1 VFKIKNIGFL
11 ILAFVSFNLSAQSV
25 IQIEKRAFEA
35 YKLAQYATAK
45 VDFQQLLARD
55 PESDS
60 YNFHY
65 AACLYHTENKSNA
78 RKYFEFVANRSVAFC
93 DAHYYLGKIH
103 HLSYRFNDA
112 IASFKSYLAC
122 NPSDGL
128 NAKKEITYCNNGNV
142 LLEQPK
148 SLTTLVAQLATKET
162 FIQKFD
168 IEEIGGKIYADPSL
182 QTKAD
187 KKKAYI
193 PICYYKRGDTY
204 KFYASYGDDP
214 AQLSLFY
221 IQRISQDVWSKPTQ
235 LALSSPA
242 SDLVYPFFDS
252 QAKRL
257 YFSSNGFNS
266 MGGFDLF
273 SVSFDP
279 ETNTLGTVENLDF
292 PFSSSAD
299 DFFFVP
305 LNPSATT
312 AWFASDRNVATG
324 RIEALKV
331 SYAVNAGN
339 LIALSGQFTDLVNP
353 KNTRIQIK
361 VKDTQDGTEYGP
373 FTSDDNGKYNML
385 LPGAGKYVFSAY
397 IDGTEKIFENEQ
409 TLPDQK
415 DNVLFKQNV
424 KYSMDQGN
432 ELAGF
437 SYDFKGGMTE
447 EMKAFKANSISQ
459 LSLSARP
466 VLNPTQ
472 VSTDAGDQ
480 ENVEEQLTALNL
492 GGNNL
497 TEKSE
502 LLVDKLI
509 EISNTGFDLQD
520 TAEDLARQK
529 NQVEF
534 TLKTFSDQA
543 SRYKELLKGQ
553 DSIANQFYAKE
564 LIQLLDSI
572 QTYELKLLENTLASQ
587 RNSKHI
593 DSWNALNVEPSIN
606 ALSDQIKMAL
616 IQENQDSLVQV
627 LSRNQEVIREFIEY
641 PASIAIQD
649 VQPTSSSDQT
659 IAELKALR
667 KSEVQLKNEIAR
679 INDEKSQAK
688 RKELE
693 QLNADQEAK
702 EKQLSTISS
711 LIAEKEHEQIKAEL
725 ANSFQKEGFTLSDS
739 TLEGLVARVQK
750 KQEAQGQA
758 ARIVNQTQISSV
770 NSTDAKALSNQI
782 SSIKAENEVIK
793 NRFVLANPQEQEALA
808 ARSQQLE
815 ARLDSLQTLK
825 LELENNIAQNPVQP
839 KTTETTPV
847 VTDPTNPDVNP
858 NISAQ
863 NPVQPKTTET
873 TPVVTDPT
881 NPDVNPNISSQN
893 PVQPKTTETTPVVTD
908 PTNPDVNPNISA
920 QNPVQPKTTET
931 TLVVTDPTNPE
942 VNPNISA
949 QNPVQP
955 KTTET
960 TPVVTDPSNPEVNP
974 NISAQNP
981 VQPKTT
987 ETTPVVTD
995 PINPEVNPNNTAQNP
1010 VQPKTTETTPVV
1022 TDPSNPEVNPNNT
1035 AQNPV
1040 QPKTTETTPVVT
1052 DPTNP
1057 EVNPNNTA
1065 QNPVQ
1070 PKTTETTPVV
1080 TDPSNPEVNP
1090 NNTAQNP
1097 VQPKTTETTPVVTD
1111 PTNPEV
1117 NPNISAQNPVQPKTT
1132 ETTPVVTDPSN
1143 PEVNPNISAQN
1154 PVQPKT
1160 TETTPVVTDPTNPE
1174 LNPNISAQNPVQP
1187 KTTETTPV
1195 VTDPTS
1201 QEASDNRSI
1210 RAINELDEQQR
1221 VISTMER
1228 ENGLVEAET
1237 SVLKDQ
1243 LNLANTLLKLKM
1255 EVGDS
1260 VYASVLTNKEIEGL
1274 TQGIAQ
1280 SIAKVN
1286 EKLGNAQRLDI
1297 DLSDLSQGLQ
1307 GIAPNPTAE
1316 SFFTVPKSVALT
1328 DTEISGLS
1336 SEGSY
1341 DAYVTLRKDFASLRA
1356 KKLEVMEQLDE
1367 LKLSLYRST
1376 NSEETTAIISQLVD
1390 LADEIKKLE
1399 RQEAQV
1405 LKTINAMPQKEAYHY
1420 LIEQGVAPKG
1430 GEGQLSFSKDQVV
1443 FSMNAEKKQG
1453 NSYPVLTSMPSGLV
1467 FRVQVGVFRKP
1478 VPDYF
1483 FREFTPVSGERLT
1496 NELTAYLTGFFASST
1511 EAMNAR
1517 GQVRNTGYSDA
1528 FIVAYCDGKRI
1539 PYQVALNYEKQGLC
1553 KVRNKQELESEAW
1566 SLMSAALSASTPVA
1580 EIPREVY
1587 YTVQVAALKNL
1598 DNGKLA
1604 NVPELFYN
1612 ESNMGLYKYSSGKFN
1627 QINLA
1632 KARKTALKALG
1643 YADAYIVAYRDG
1655 IPVSFKEAEVA
1666 LAYKQEQPNLT
1677 KSNVEPVNKGIE
1689 GVAIQAPEK
1698 TYYAFTKEIDTI
1710 GLSSMAQYNRM
1721 QMFVLQPNSL
1731 HSAPIERQEISPLL
1745 AIFYSD
1751 FKLNLEGKEKPNKL
1765 SIKEDGDKFP
1775 LLHDFAL
1782 RNQIPFRVMVIEDSR
1797 KQIDFYPSSA
1807 ENSQLIYNLAEAL
1820 TLEVTSN

>member
-11 ILAFVSFNLSAQSV
+11 LLAFVSLNLSAQSV

-65 AACLYHTENKSNA
+65 AVCLYHTENKSNA

-122 NPSDGL
+122 NPSDVL
-128 NAKKEITYCNNGNV
+128 NAKKEISYCNNGNV
-142 LLEQPK
+142 LLDQPK
-148 SLTTLVAQLATKET
+148 SLTILVTQLATEET

-187 KKKAYI
+187 KKKTYI

-214 AQLSLFY
+214 AQLKLFY

-235 LALSSPA
+235 LALTSPA
-242 SDLVYPFFDS
+242 SDLVFPFYDT

-279 ETNTLGTVENLDF
+279 ETNTLGSVENLDF
-292 PFSSSAD
+292 PFSSAAN

-305 LNPSATT
+305 LNSTASI

-331 SYAVNAGN
+331 SYTVNAGN
-339 LIALSGQFTDLVNP
+339 LIAVRGQFTDLVNP
-353 KNTRIQIK
+353 KNTRIQVK
-361 VKDTQDGTEYGP
+361 VKDPQDGTEYGP
-373 FTSDDNGKYNML
+373 FTSDENGNYNML
-385 LPGAGKYVFSAY
+385 LPGAGTYVFSAF

-409 TLPDQK
+409 TLPEQK
-415 DNVLFKQNV
+415 ENVLFKQSI
-424 KYSMDQGN
+424 KYSMDQGS

-466 VLNPTQ
+466 ALTPTQ
-472 VSTDAGDQ
+472 ASTEAIDQVS
-480 ENVEEQLTALNL
+480 VEEQLTALNL

-520 TAEDLARQK
+520 TAEDLAKQK

-534 TLKTFSDQA
+534 KLKTFSDQA
-543 SRYKELLKGQ
+543 SRYKELLKGS
-553 DSIANQFYAKE
+553 DSLANQYYANE

-572 QTYELKLLENTLASQ
+572 DKYELKLLKNTLASE
-587 RNSKHI
+587 RNNTHI
-593 DSWNALNVEPSIN
+593 NSWNSLNVEPSIN
-606 ALSDQIKMAL
+606 ALSDLIKMAL

-627 LSRNQEVIREFIEY
+627 LSRNQKAIRDFIEY
-641 PASIAIQD
+641 PASIANPE
-649 VQPTSSSDQT
+649 VQPISSASDQ
-659 IAELKALR
+659 IGAELTALR
-667 KSEVQLKNEIAR
+667 NSEAQLKNEIAR
-679 INDEKSQAK
+679 INDKKSEAK

-693 QLNADQEAK
+693 QLNTDQAAK

-711 LIAEKEHEQIKAEL
+711 LIAAKEREQLKAEL
-725 ANSFQKEGFTLSDS
+725 TNSFQKEGFTLSDS
-739 TLEGLVARVQK
+739 VLEGLVVRVQK
-750 KQEAQGQA
+750 NQEEQRQA
-758 ARIVNQTQISSV
+758 TRIVNQNQVPSDNATGEAV
-770 NSTDAKALSNQI
+770 LNNQI

-793 NRFVLANPQEQEALA
+793 NRFVLANPMEQEALA

-825 LELENNIAQNPVQP
+825 LELENTTAQNPVQP
-839 KTTETTPV
+839 KTTETKPV
-847 VTDPTNPDVNP
+847 VVDPKKTELNPTNT
-858 NISAQ
+858 AQ

-873 TPVVTDPT
+873 KPVVVDP
-881 NPDVNPNISSQN
+881 N
-893 PVQPKTTETTPVVTD
+893 
-908 PTNPDVNPNISA
+908 
-920 QNPVQPKTTET
+920 
-931 TLVVTDPTNPE
+931 NPE
-942 VNPNISA
+942 LNP
-949 QNPVQP
+949 
-955 KTTET
+955 T
-960 TPVVTDPSNPEVNP
+960 
-974 NISAQNP
+974 
-981 VQPKTT
+981 
-987 ETTPVVTD
+987 
-995 PINPEVNPNNTAQNP
+995 NTAQNP

-1022 TDPSNPEVNPNNT
+1022 VDPTNPAVNPTNTAQNPGQPKTTETTPVIVDPTNPAVNPTNT

-1040 QPKTTETTPVVT
+1040 QPKTTETTPVVV

-1057 EVNPNNTA
+1057 VVNPTNTAQNPVQPRTTETTPVVVDPTNPAVNPTNTA

-1080 TDPSNPEVNP
+1080 VDPNNPEVNSTNTAQNP
-1090 NNTAQNP
+1090 VQPRTTETTPVVVAPTNPAVNPSNTAQNP
-1097 VQPKTTETTPVVTD
+1097 VQPKTTETTPVVVD
-1111 PTNPEV
+1111 PSNPAV
-1117 NPNISAQNPVQPKTT
+1117 NPSNTAQNPVQLQPTETTPVVVDPTNPAVNPTNTAQNPVQLQPTETTPVVVDPTNPAVNPTNTAQNPVKPRTT
-1132 ETTPVVTDPSN
+1132 ETTPV
-1143 PEVNPNISAQN
+1143 ISDQSS
-1154 PVQPKT
+1154 K
-1160 TETTPVVTDPTNPE
+1160 
-1174 LNPNISAQNPVQP
+1174 
-1187 KTTETTPV
+1187 
-1195 VTDPTS
+1195 
-1201 QEASDNRSI
+1201 EASVNRSM
-1210 RAINELDEQQR
+1210 RAIKELEDQQQAILSIEQ
-1221 VISTMER
+1221 
-1228 ENGLVEAET
+1228 ENAAVEAEA

-1243 LNLANTLLKLKM
+1243 LTLANALLKLKM
-1255 EVGDS
+1255 ELGDS
-1260 VYASVLTNKEIEGL
+1260 MYASVLNNKEIEAL

-1286 EKLGNAQRLDI
+1286 EKLETTQQLEV
-1297 DLSDLSQGLQ
+1297 DLSNLAQGLQ
-1307 GIAPNPTAE
+1307 GIASNSSTE

-1328 DTEISGLS
+1328 EVEGSAFS

-1341 DAYVTLRKDFASLRA
+1341 DAYVTLRKEFASWRA
-1356 KKLEVMEQLDE
+1356 KKSDAMDQLDQ
-1367 LKLSLYRST
+1367 LKLNLYRST
-1376 NSEETTAIISQLVD
+1376 NPEESTAITSQLVG
-1390 LADEIKKLE
+1390 LADEIKTLE

-1405 LKTINAMPQKEAYHY
+1405 LNTINLMSNKEAYHY

-1430 GEGQLSFSKDQVV
+1430 GEGKAAFSKDQVA
-1443 FSMNAEKKQG
+1443 FSMNADKKQG
-1453 NSYPVLTSMPSGLV
+1453 NSYPVLNSMPNGLI

-1496 NELTAYLTGFFASST
+1496 NELTAYLTGFFVSST
-1511 EAMNAR
+1511 EAINAR

-1553 KVRNKQELESEAW
+1553 KVRNKQELESEVW
-1566 SLMSAALSASTPVA
+1566 SLMSAALTPSTPVA
-1580 EIPREVY
+1580 EIPKEVY
-1587 YTVQVAALKNL
+1587 YTVQVAALKTA
-1598 DNGKLA
+1598 DNGKLS

-1612 ESNMGLYKYSSGKFN
+1612 QSIMGLYKYSSGKFN
-1627 QINLA
+1627 QYNLA

-1643 YADAYIVAYRDG
+1643 YTDAYVVAYRDG

-1666 LAYKQEQPNLT
+1666 LAYKQEQPNLA
-1677 KSNVEPVNKGIE
+1677 KSNVEPVNKSIE
-1689 GVAIQAPEK
+1689 GVTIQTPTK
-1698 TYYAFTKEIDTI
+1698 TYYTFTKEIDTI
-1710 GLSSMAQYNRM
+1710 GLPSMAQYNRM
-1721 QMFVLQPNSL
+1721 EMFVLQPNSL
-1731 HSAPIERQEISPLL
+1731 QSAPIAREEISPLL
-1745 AIFYSD
+1745 AIFYAD
-1751 FKLNLEGKEKPNKL
+1751 FKLNLEGTEKP
-1765 SIKEDGDKFP
+1765 SIMTIKEEGTKFP
-1775 LLHDFAL
+1775 LIHDFAL
-1782 RNQIPFRVMVIEDSR
+1782 RNQIPFRVMVFEDSR
-1797 KQIDFYPSSA
+1797 RQIDFYPSSA

>member
-65 AACLYHTENKSNA
+65 AVCLYHTENKSNA

-148 SLTTLVAQLATKET
+148 SLTTLVAQLATEET

-235 LALSSPA
+235 LALTSPA

-252 QAKRL
+252 QAQRL

-305 LNPSATT
+305 LNPTATI

-331 SYAVNAGN
+331 SYAVNTGN

-373 FTSDDNGKYNML
+373 FTSDENGKYNML
-385 LPGAGKYVFSAY
+385 LPGAGTYVFSAY
-397 IDGTEKIFENEQ
+397 IDGTEKLFENEQ

-415 DNVLFKQNV
+415 ENVIFKQSV

-466 VLNPTQ
+466 VLTPTQ
-472 VSTDAGDQ
+472 VSTAVGDQ

-520 TAEDLARQK
+520 TAEDLERQK
-529 NQVEF
+529 KQVDYK
-534 TLKTFSDQA
+534 LKTFSDQA

-572 QTYELKLLENTLASQ
+572 QQYELKLLENTLASQ

-627 LSRNQEVIREFIEY
+627 LSRNQEAIREFIEY

-649 VQPTSSSDQT
+649 VNPTSSSEQT
-659 IAELKALR
+659 VAELTALR

-679 INDEKSQAK
+679 INNEKSQAK

-693 QLNADQEAK
+693 QLNADQAAK

-711 LIAEKEHEQIKAEL
+711 LIAEKEHEQIKTEL
-725 ANSFQKEGFTLSDS
+725 SNSFQKEGFTLSDS
-739 TLEGLVARVQK
+739 TLEGLAARVQK
-750 KQEAQGQA
+750 KQEAQQEA
-758 ARIVNQTQISSV
+758 ARIANQTPNSSV
-770 NSTDAKALSNQI
+770 NSTDEKALSNQI

-825 LELENNIAQNPVQP
+825 FEQENITAQNPVRPKTTETTPIVTDPTNPDVNPSVSAQNPVQPKTTETIPVVTDPTNPDVNPNISAQNPVQP

-881 NPDVNPNISSQN
+881 NSEVNPNISAQN
-893 PVQPKTTETTPVVTD
+893 PVQPKTTETTPIVTDPTNPNVNPNISAQNPVQPKTTETTPVVTDPTNPDVNPNTSAQNPVQPKTSETTPVVTD

-931 TLVVTDPTNPE
+931 T
-942 VNPNISA
+942 
-949 QNPVQP
+949 
-955 KTTET
+955 
-960 TPVVTDPSNPEVNP
+960 
-974 NISAQNP
+974 
-981 VQPKTT
+981 
-987 ETTPVVTD
+987 
-995 PINPEVNPNNTAQNP
+995 
-1010 VQPKTTETTPVV
+1010 
-1022 TDPSNPEVNPNNT
+1022 
-1035 AQNPV
+1035 
-1040 QPKTTETTPVVT
+1040 
-1052 DPTNP
+1052 
-1057 EVNPNNTA
+1057 
-1065 QNPVQ
+1065 
-1070 PKTTETTPVV
+1070 
-1080 TDPSNPEVNP
+1080 
-1090 NNTAQNP
+1090 
-1097 VQPKTTETTPVVTD
+1097 
-1111 PTNPEV
+1111 
-1117 NPNISAQNPVQPKTT
+1117 
-1132 ETTPVVTDPSN
+1132 
-1143 PEVNPNISAQN
+1143 
-1154 PVQPKT
+1154 
-1160 TETTPVVTDPTNPE
+1160 
-1174 LNPNISAQNPVQP
+1174 
-1187 KTTETTPV
+1187 PV

-1201 QEASDNRSI
+1201 KEASDNRST

-1237 SVLKDQ
+1237 SILKDQ
-1243 LNLANTLLKLKM
+1243 LSLASTLIKLKM
-1255 EVGDS
+1255 EAGDS

-1280 SIAKVN
+1280 SIVKVN

-1297 DLSDLSQGLQ
+1297 DLSNISQGLQ
-1307 GIAPNPTAE
+1307 GIAPNPTTE
-1316 SFFTVPKSVALT
+1316 SLFTAPKSVALT
-1328 DTEISGLS
+1328 DIELSDLS

-1341 DAYVTLRKDFASLRA
+1341 DAYVTLRKEFASLRA
-1356 KKLEVMEQLDE
+1356 KKIDVMEQLDE
-1367 LKLSLYRST
+1367 LKLTLYRST
-1376 NSEETTAIISQLVD
+1376 DSEETTAIISQLVG

-1405 LKTINAMPQKEAYHY
+1405 LQTINAMPQKEAYHY

-1587 YTVQVAALKNL
+1587 YTVQVAALKTL
-1598 DNGKLA
+1598 DNGKLS

-1632 KARKTALKALG
+1632 KARRTALKALG

-1677 KSNVEPVNKGIE
+1677 KSNVEPINKGIE

-1782 RNQIPFRVMVIEDSR
+1782 RNQIPFRVMVFEDSR

-1807 ENSQLIYNLAEAL
+1807 VNSQLIYNLAEAL

>member
-1 VFKIKNIGFL
+1 MFNIKNIGFL
-11 ILAFVSFNLSAQSV
+11 ILAFVSLNLSAQSV

-65 AACLYHTENKSNA
+65 AVCLYHTENKSNA

-148 SLTTLVAQLATKET
+148 SLTTLVAQLATEET

-214 AQLSLFY
+214 AQLTLYY

-235 LALSSPA
+235 VALTSPA
-242 SDLVYPFFDS
+242 SDLVFPFFDT

-292 PFSSSAD
+292 PFSSAAD

-305 LNPSATT
+305 LNPSATI

-331 SYAVNAGN
+331 SYTVNAGN

-415 DNVLFKQNV
+415 DNVIFKQNV

-459 LSLSARP
+459 LSLNARL

-472 VSTDAGDQ
+472 VSTEVGDQ

-534 TLKTFSDQA
+534 KLKTFSDQA

-553 DSIANQFYAKE
+553 DSIANQYYAKE

-572 QTYELKLLENTLASQ
+572 QTYELKLLENTLASE

-627 LSRNQEVIREFIEY
+627 LSRNQEAIREFIEY
-641 PASIAIQD
+641 PSSIANQV
-649 VQPTSSSDQT
+649 VQATSSSDQT
-659 IAELKALR
+659 VAELTALR
-667 KSEVQLKNEIAR
+667 KSEVQLKNEIAQ
-679 INDEKSQAK
+679 INDKKSQAK

-693 QLNADQEAK
+693 QLNGDQAAK

-711 LIAEKEHEQIKAEL
+711 LIAEKEHEQIKSEL
-725 ANSFQKEGFTLSDS
+725 ANSFQKEGFILSDS

-750 KQEAQGQA
+750 NQEAQRQV
-758 ARIVNQTQISSV
+758 ARIANQTQVSSV
-770 NSTDAKALSNQI
+770 NSTDAIPLSNQI

-793 NRFVLANPQEQEALA
+793 NRFVLANPQEKEALA

-825 LELENNIAQNPVQP
+825 LEMENTSAQNSVQP

-873 TPVVTDPT
+873 TPVVNDPT
-881 NPDVNPNISSQN
+881 NPDVNPNNIAQNPVQPKITETTPVVTDPTNPEVNPNISAQN

-920 QNPVQPKTTET
+920 QNPVQPKTTEIT
-931 TLVVTDPTNPE
+931 PVVTDPTNP
-942 VNPNISA
+942 
-949 QNPVQP
+949 
-955 KTTET
+955 
-960 TPVVTDPSNPEVNP
+960 DVNP

-995 PINPEVNPNNTAQNP
+995 PINPEVNPN
-1010 VQPKTTETTPVV
+1010 
-1022 TDPSNPEVNPNNT
+1022 
-1035 AQNPV
+1035 
-1040 QPKTTETTPVVT
+1040 
-1052 DPTNP
+1052 
-1057 EVNPNNTA
+1057 
-1065 QNPVQ
+1065 
-1070 PKTTETTPVV
+1070 
-1080 TDPSNPEVNP
+1080 
-1090 NNTAQNP
+1090 
-1097 VQPKTTETTPVVTD
+1097 
-1111 PTNPEV
+1111 
-1117 NPNISAQNPVQPKTT
+1117 ISAQNPVQPKTT
-1132 ETTPVVTDPSN
+1132 ETTS
-1143 PEVNPNISAQN
+1143 
-1154 PVQPKT
+1154 
-1160 TETTPVVTDPTNPE
+1160 
-1174 LNPNISAQNPVQP
+1174 
-1187 KTTETTPV
+1187 V

-1201 QEASDNRSI
+1201 KEASDNRSI
-1210 RAINELDEQQR
+1210 RAINELDEQQG

-1237 SVLKDQ
+1237 SILKDQ

-1260 VYASVLTNKEIEGL
+1260 VYASVLTNKDIEGL

-1297 DLSDLSQGLQ
+1297 DLSNISQGLQ
-1307 GIAPNPTAE
+1307 GIAPNPTSE
-1316 SFFTVPKSVALT
+1316 SFFTVPKSVTLTETALS
-1328 DTEISGLS
+1328 DLS

-1341 DAYVTLRKDFASLRA
+1341 DTYVTLRKEFASLRA
-1356 KKLEVMEQLDE
+1356 RKLDVMEQLDE

-1376 NSEETTAIISQLVD
+1376 NSEETTAIISQLVG

-1405 LKTINAMPQKEAYHY
+1405 LKTINAIPNKEAYHY
-1420 LIEQGVAPKG
+1420 LIEQGIAPKG

-1443 FSMNAEKKQG
+1443 FSMNADKKQG
-1453 NSYPVLTSMPSGLV
+1453 NSYPVLSSMPNGLV

-1511 EAMNAR
+1511 EAINAR

-1580 EIPREVY
+1580 EIPKEVY
-1587 YTVQVAALKNL
+1587 YTVQVAALKTL

-1632 KARKTALKALG
+1632 KARRTALKALG

-1655 IPVSFKEAEVA
+1655 IPVSFREAEVA

-1710 GLSSMAQYNRM
+1710 GLSSMAQYNRL
-1721 QMFVLQPNSL
+1721 QMFVLQPNHL
-1731 HSAPIERQEISPLL
+1731 HSAPTAREEISPLL
-1745 AIFYSD
+1745 AIFYAD
-1751 FKLNLEGKEKPNKL
+1751 FKLDLEGKEKPNKL

>member
-65 AACLYHTENKSNA
+65 AVCLYHTENKSNA

-148 SLTTLVAQLATKET
+148 SLTTLVAQLATAET

-187 KKKAYI
+187 KKKAYV

-235 LALSSPA
+235 VALTSPA

-305 LNPSATT
+305 LNPSATI

-373 FTSDDNGKYNML
+373 FTSDENGKYNML

-409 TLPDQK
+409 SLPDQK
-415 DNVLFKQNV
+415 DNVIFKQSV

-459 LSLSARP
+459 LTLNARP

-472 VSTDAGDQ
+472 VSTDAIDQ

-497 TEKSE
+497 IEKSE

-520 TAEDLARQK
+520 TAEDLASQK
-529 NQVEF
+529 KQVEF
-534 TLKTFSDQA
+534 KLKTFSDQA

-572 QTYELKLLENTLASQ
+572 QRYELKLLENTLASE
-587 RNSKHI
+587 RNNKHI

-606 ALSDQIKMAL
+606 ALSDQIKMTL

-627 LSRNQEVIREFIEY
+627 LSRNQEAIREFIEY
-641 PASIAIQD
+641 PAYIAIQD
-649 VQPTSSSDQT
+649 VQPTLSSDQT
-659 IAELKALR
+659 IAELTALR

-679 INDEKSQAK
+679 ITDEKAQAK

-693 QLNADQEAK
+693 QLNADQAAK

-750 KQEAQGQA
+750 KQEAQQQA
-758 ARIVNQTQISSV
+758 ARIANQTQVLLV
-770 NSTDAKALSNQI
+770 NSTDEKALSNQI

-793 NRFVLANPQEQEALA
+793 NRFVLASPQEQEALA
-808 ARSQQLE
+808 VRSQQLE

-825 LELENNIAQNPVQP
+825 FEQENITAQNPVQPKTTETTPVVTDPTNPEVNPNISAQNPVQPKTTETTPFVTDPTNPEVNSNISAQNPVQPKTTETTPVVTDPSNPDVNPNISAQNPVQPKTTETTPVVTDPTNPDINPNIIAQNPVQPKTTETTSVVTDPTNPDVNPNISAQNPVQPKTTETTPVVTDPTNPELNPNISAQNPVQPKTTESTPVVTDPTNPEVNPNISAQNPVQP

-881 NPDVNPNISSQN
+881 NPELNPN
-893 PVQPKTTETTPVVTD
+893 V
-908 PTNPDVNPNISA
+908 
-920 QNPVQPKTTET
+920 
-931 TLVVTDPTNPE
+931 
-942 VNPNISA
+942 SA

-960 TPVVTDPSNPEVNP
+960 TPVVTDPANPDVNP
-974 NISAQNP
+974 N
-981 VQPKTT
+981 V
-987 ETTPVVTD
+987 
-995 PINPEVNPNNTAQNP
+995 
-1010 VQPKTTETTPVV
+1010 
-1022 TDPSNPEVNPNNT
+1022 
-1035 AQNPV
+1035 
-1040 QPKTTETTPVVT
+1040 
-1052 DPTNP
+1052 
-1057 EVNPNNTA
+1057 
-1065 QNPVQ
+1065 
-1070 PKTTETTPVV
+1070 
-1080 TDPSNPEVNP
+1080 
-1090 NNTAQNP
+1090 
-1097 VQPKTTETTPVVTD
+1097 
-1111 PTNPEV
+1111 
-1117 NPNISAQNPVQPKTT
+1117 
-1132 ETTPVVTDPSN
+1132 
-1143 PEVNPNISAQN
+1143 
-1154 PVQPKT
+1154 
-1160 TETTPVVTDPTNPE
+1160 
-1174 LNPNISAQNPVQP
+1174 SAQNPVQP

-1201 QEASDNRSI
+1201 KEASDYRSL

-1221 VISTMER
+1221 VISTMEH
-1228 ENGLVEAET
+1228 ENRLVEAET
-1237 SVLKDQ
+1237 SILKDQ
-1243 LNLANTLLKLKM
+1243 LSLASTLLKLKM
-1255 EVGDS
+1255 EAGDS
-1260 VYASVLTNKEIEGL
+1260 VFASVLTNKEIEGL

-1286 EKLGNAQRLDI
+1286 EKLGDAQRLDI
-1297 DLSDLSQGLQ
+1297 DLSDISQGLQ
-1307 GIAPNPTAE
+1307 GISPNPNTE
-1316 SFFTVPKSVALT
+1316 TFFTVPKSVTLT
-1328 DTEISGLS
+1328 DTEISELS

-1341 DAYVTLRKDFASLRA
+1341 DAYVTQRKEFASLRA
-1356 KKLEVMEQLDE
+1356 SKLDVIEQLDE

-1376 NSEETTAIISQLVD
+1376 NSEETTAIISQLVG

-1405 LKTINAMPQKEAYHY
+1405 LKTINAIPQKEAYHY

-1430 GEGQLSFSKDQVV
+1430 GEGQLSFRKDQVV

-1517 GQVRNTGYSDA
+1517 GQVRSTGYSDA

-1566 SLMSAALSASTPVA
+1566 SLMSAALSASTQVA
-1580 EIPREVY
+1580 EIPKEVY
-1587 YTVQVAALKNL
+1587 YTVQVAALKTL

-1632 KARKTALKALG
+1632 KARRTALKALG

-1782 RNQIPFRVMVIEDSR
+1782 RNQIPFRVTIIEDSR

-1807 ENSQLIYNLAEAL
+1807 ENNQLIYNLAEAL

>member
-1 VFKIKNIGFL
+1 MFKIKNIGFL

-65 AACLYHTENKSNA
+65 AVCLYHTENKSNA

-148 SLTTLVAQLATKET
+148 SLTTLVAQLATEET

-235 LALSSPA
+235 LALTSPA

-252 QAKRL
+252 QAQRL

-305 LNPSATT
+305 LNPTATI

-331 SYAVNAGN
+331 SYAVNTGN

-373 FTSDDNGKYNML
+373 FTSDENGKYNML
-385 LPGAGKYVFSAY
+385 LPGAGTYVFSAY
-397 IDGTEKIFENEQ
+397 IDGTEKLFENEQ

-415 DNVLFKQNV
+415 ENVIFKQSV

-466 VLNPTQ
+466 VLTPTQ
-472 VSTDAGDQ
+472 VSTAVGDQ

-520 TAEDLARQK
+520 TAEDLERQK
-529 NQVEF
+529 KQVDYK
-534 TLKTFSDQA
+534 LKTFSDQA

-572 QTYELKLLENTLASQ
+572 QQYELKLLENTLASQ

-627 LSRNQEVIREFIEY
+627 LSRNQEAIREFIEY

-649 VQPTSSSDQT
+649 VNPTSSSEQT
-659 IAELKALR
+659 VAELTALR

-679 INDEKSQAK
+679 INNEKSQAK

-693 QLNADQEAK
+693 QLNADQAAK

-711 LIAEKEHEQIKAEL
+711 LIAEKEHEQIKTEL
-725 ANSFQKEGFTLSDS
+725 SNSFQKEGFTLSDS
-739 TLEGLVARVQK
+739 TLEGLAARVQK
-750 KQEAQGQA
+750 KQEAQQEA
-758 ARIVNQTQISSV
+758 ARIANQTPNSSV
-770 NSTDAKALSNQI
+770 NSTDEKALSNQI

-825 LELENNIAQNPVQP
+825 FEQENITAQNPVRPKTTETTPIVTDPTNPDVNPSVSAQNPVQPKTTETIPVVTDPTNPDVNPNISAQNPVQP

-881 NPDVNPNISSQN
+881 NSEVNPNVSAQN
-893 PVQPKTTETTPVVTD
+893 PVQPKTTETTSVVTD

-931 TLVVTDPTNPE
+931 T
-942 VNPNISA
+942 
-949 QNPVQP
+949 
-955 KTTET
+955 
-960 TPVVTDPSNPEVNP
+960 
-974 NISAQNP
+974 
-981 VQPKTT
+981 
-987 ETTPVVTD
+987 
-995 PINPEVNPNNTAQNP
+995 
-1010 VQPKTTETTPVV
+1010 
-1022 TDPSNPEVNPNNT
+1022 
-1035 AQNPV
+1035 
-1040 QPKTTETTPVVT
+1040 PVVT

-1057 EVNPNNTA
+1057 DVNPN
-1065 QNPVQ
+1065 
-1070 PKTTETTPVV
+1070 
-1080 TDPSNPEVNP
+1080 
-1090 NNTAQNP
+1090 
-1097 VQPKTTETTPVVTD
+1097 
-1111 PTNPEV
+1111 
-1117 NPNISAQNPVQPKTT
+1117 
-1132 ETTPVVTDPSN
+1132 
-1143 PEVNPNISAQN
+1143 
-1154 PVQPKT
+1154 
-1160 TETTPVVTDPTNPE
+1160 
-1174 LNPNISAQNPVQP
+1174 
-1187 KTTETTPV
+1187 
-1195 VTDPTS
+1195 
-1201 QEASDNRSI
+1201 
-1210 RAINELDEQQR
+1210 
-1221 VISTMER
+1221 
-1228 ENGLVEAET
+1228 
-1237 SVLKDQ
+1237 
-1243 LNLANTLLKLKM
+1243 
-1255 EVGDS
+1255 
-1260 VYASVLTNKEIEGL
+1260 
-1274 TQGIAQ
+1274 
-1280 SIAKVN
+1280 
-1286 EKLGNAQRLDI
+1286 
-1297 DLSDLSQGLQ
+1297 
-1307 GIAPNPTAE
+1307 
-1316 SFFTVPKSVALT
+1316 
-1328 DTEISGLS
+1328 
-1336 SEGSY
+1336 
-1341 DAYVTLRKDFASLRA
+1341 
-1356 KKLEVMEQLDE
+1356 
-1367 LKLSLYRST
+1367 
-1376 NSEETTAIISQLVD
+1376 
-1390 LADEIKKLE
+1390 
-1399 RQEAQV
+1399 
-1405 LKTINAMPQKEAYHY
+1405 
-1420 LIEQGVAPKG
+1420 
-1430 GEGQLSFSKDQVV
+1430 
-1443 FSMNAEKKQG
+1443 
-1453 NSYPVLTSMPSGLV
+1453 
-1467 FRVQVGVFRKP
+1467 
-1478 VPDYF
+1478 
-1483 FREFTPVSGERLT
+1483 
-1496 NELTAYLTGFFASST
+1496 
-1511 EAMNAR
+1511 
-1517 GQVRNTGYSDA
+1517 
-1528 FIVAYCDGKRI
+1528 
-1539 PYQVALNYEKQGLC
+1539 
-1553 KVRNKQELESEAW
+1553 
-1566 SLMSAALSASTPVA
+1566 
-1580 EIPREVY
+1580 
-1587 YTVQVAALKNL
+1587 
-1598 DNGKLA
+1598 
-1604 NVPELFYN
+1604 
-1612 ESNMGLYKYSSGKFN
+1612 
-1627 QINLA
+1627 
-1632 KARKTALKALG
+1632 
-1643 YADAYIVAYRDG
+1643 
-1655 IPVSFKEAEVA
+1655 
-1666 LAYKQEQPNLT
+1666 
-1677 KSNVEPVNKGIE
+1677 
-1689 GVAIQAPEK
+1689 
-1698 TYYAFTKEIDTI
+1698 
-1710 GLSSMAQYNRM
+1710 
-1721 QMFVLQPNSL
+1721 
-1731 HSAPIERQEISPLL
+1731 
-1745 AIFYSD
+1745 
-1751 FKLNLEGKEKPNKL
+1751 
-1765 SIKEDGDKFP
+1765 
-1775 LLHDFAL
+1775 
-1782 RNQIPFRVMVIEDSR
+1782 
-1797 KQIDFYPSSA
+1797 
-1807 ENSQLIYNLAEAL
+1807 
-1820 TLEVTSN
+1820 

>member
-1 VFKIKNIGFL
+1 MFKIKNIGFL
-11 ILAFVSFNLSAQSV
+11 LLAFVSFNLNAQSV

-65 AACLYHTENKSNA
+65 AVCLYHTENKSNA

-148 SLTTLVAQLATKET
+148 SLTTLVAQLATEET

-214 AQLSLFY
+214 AQLTLYY

-235 LALSSPA
+235 VALTSPA
-242 SDLVYPFFDS
+242 SDLVFPFFDT

-292 PFSSSAD
+292 PFSSAAD

-305 LNPSATT
+305 LNPSATI

-331 SYAVNAGN
+331 SYTVNAGN

-397 IDGTEKIFENEQ
+397 IYGTEKIFENEQ

-447 EMKAFKANSISQ
+447 EMKAFKSNSISQ
-459 LSLSARP
+459 LSLNARP
-466 VLNPTQ
+466 VLNSTQ
-472 VSTDAGDQ
+472 VSTEVGDQ

-529 NQVEF
+529 NQVKF
-534 TLKTFSDQA
+534 KLKTFSDQA

-553 DSIANQFYAKE
+553 DSIANQYYAKE

-572 QTYELKLLENTLASQ
+572 QKYELKLLENTLASE

-627 LSRNQEVIREFIEY
+627 LSRNQEAIREFIEY
-641 PASIAIQD
+641 PSSIANQV
-649 VQPTSSSDQT
+649 VQATSSSDQT
-659 IAELKALR
+659 VAELTALR
-667 KSEVQLKNEIAR
+667 KSEVQLKNEIAQ
-679 INDEKSQAK
+679 INDKKSQAK

-693 QLNADQEAK
+693 QLNADQAAK

-750 KQEAQGQA
+750 NQEAQRQA
-758 ARIVNQTQISSV
+758 ARIANQTQVSSV
-770 NSTDAKALSNQI
+770 NSTDAIPLSNQI

-793 NRFVLANPQEQEALA
+793 NRFVLANPQEKEALA

-825 LELENNIAQNPVQP
+825 LELENISVQNPVQPKTTETTTVVTDPTNPEVNPNNTAQNPVQPKTTETTPVVTDPTNPDVNPNNIAQNPVQP

-881 NPDVNPNISSQN
+881 NPEVNPNNTAQNPVQPKTTETTPVVTDPTNPDVNPNISAQNPVQPKIAETTPVVTDPTNPEVNPNNIAQN

-931 TLVVTDPTNPE
+931 TPVVTDPTNPE
-942 VNPNISA
+942 VNPN
-949 QNPVQP
+949 
-955 KTTET
+955 
-960 TPVVTDPSNPEVNP
+960 
-974 NISAQNP
+974 NI
-981 VQPKTT
+981 
-987 ETTPVVTD
+987 
-995 PINPEVNPNNTAQNP
+995 
-1010 VQPKTTETTPVV
+1010 
-1022 TDPSNPEVNPNNT
+1022 

-1057 EVNPNNTA
+1057 DVNPNNIA

-1070 PKTTETTPVV
+1070 PK
-1080 TDPSNPEVNP
+1080 N
-1090 NNTAQNP
+1090 
-1097 VQPKTTETTPVVTD
+1097 TETTPVVTD
-1111 PTNPEV
+1111 PTNP
-1117 NPNISAQNPVQPKTT
+1117 
-1132 ETTPVVTDPSN
+1132 D
-1143 PEVNPNISAQN
+1143 VNPNISAQN

-1160 TETTPVVTDPTNPE
+1160 TETTPVVTDPTNPDV
-1174 LNPNISAQNPVQP
+1174 NPNISAQNPVQP

-1201 QEASDNRSI
+1201 KEASDNRST

-1237 SVLKDQ
+1237 SILKDQ
-1243 LNLANTLLKLKM
+1243 LSLANTLLKLKM

-1260 VYASVLTNKEIEGL
+1260 VFSSVLTNKEIEGL

-1297 DLSDLSQGLQ
+1297 DLSNISQGLQ
-1307 GIAPNPTAE
+1307 GIAPNSTTE
-1316 SFFTVPKSVALT
+1316 SFFTVPKSVTLTETALS
-1328 DTEISGLS
+1328 DLS

-1341 DAYVTLRKDFASLRA
+1341 DTYVTLRKEFASLRA
-1356 KKLEVMEQLDE
+1356 RKLDVMEQLDE

-1376 NSEETTAIISQLVD
+1376 NSEETTAIISQLVG

-1405 LKTINAMPQKEAYHY
+1405 LKTINAIPNKEAYHY
-1420 LIEQGVAPKG
+1420 LIEQGIAPKG

-1443 FSMNAEKKQG
+1443 FSMNADKKQG
-1453 NSYPVLTSMPSGLV
+1453 NSYPVLSSMPNGLV

-1511 EAMNAR
+1511 EAINAR

-1580 EIPREVY
+1580 EIPKDVY
-1587 YTVQVAALKNL
+1587 YTVQVAALKTL
-1598 DNGKLA
+1598 DNGKLS

-1627 QINLA
+1627 QMNLA
-1632 KARKTALKALG
+1632 KARKTALKVLG

-1710 GLSSMAQYNRM
+1710 GLSSMAQYNRL
-1721 QMFVLQPNSL
+1721 QMFVLQPNHL
-1731 HSAPIERQEISPLL
+1731 HSAPIAREEISPLL
-1745 AIFYSD
+1745 AIFYAD
-1751 FKLNLEGKEKPNKL
+1751 FKLDLEGKEKPNKL

>member
-1 VFKIKNIGFL
+1 MFKRKNIGFL

-65 AACLYHTENKSNA
+65 AVCLYHTENKSNA

-122 NPSDGL
+122 SPSDGL

-148 SLTTLVAQLATKET
+148 SLTTMVAQLATEET

-235 LALSSPA
+235 LALTSPA

-279 ETNTLGTVENLDF
+279 ETNTLGTVENLNF

-305 LNPSATT
+305 LNPSATI

-373 FTSDDNGKYNML
+373 FTSDENGKYNML
-385 LPGAGKYVFSAY
+385 LPGAGTYVFSAY

-415 DNVLFKQNV
+415 ENVIFKQSV

-466 VLNPTQ
+466 VLTPTQ
-472 VSTDAGDQ
+472 VSTAVGDQ
-480 ENVEEQLTALNL
+480 ENVEEQLTSLNL

-520 TAEDLARQK
+520 TAEDLERQK
-529 NQVEF
+529 NQVDF
-534 TLKTFSDQA
+534 KLKTFSDQA

-572 QTYELKLLENTLASQ
+572 QKYELKLLENTLASQ

-627 LSRNQEVIREFIEY
+627 LSRNQEAIREFIEY

-649 VQPTSSSDQT
+649 VNHTSSSEQT
-659 IAELKALR
+659 VAELTALR
-667 KSEVQLKNEIAR
+667 KSEVQLMNEIAR

-693 QLNADQEAK
+693 QLNADQAAK

-725 ANSFQKEGFTLSDS
+725 ANSFEKEGFTLSDS

-750 KQEAQGQA
+750 KQEAQQQA
-758 ARIVNQTQISSV
+758 ARIANQTPNSSV
-770 NSTDAKALSNQI
+770 NSTEAKALSNQI
-782 SSIKAENEVIK
+782 SLIKAENEVIK
-793 NRFVLANPQEQEALA
+793 NRLVLANPQEQEALA
-808 ARSQQLE
+808 VRSQQLE

-825 LELENNIAQNPVQP
+825 FEQENITAQNPVQP
-839 KTTETTPV
+839 KITETTPVATDPTNTDVNPNITAQNPVQSKTTETTPV
-847 VTDPTNPDVNP
+847 VTG
-858 NISAQ
+858 
-863 NPVQPKTTET
+863 
-873 TPVVTDPT
+873 
-881 NPDVNPNISSQN
+881 
-893 PVQPKTTETTPVVTD
+893 
-908 PTNPDVNPNISA
+908 
-920 QNPVQPKTTET
+920 
-931 TLVVTDPTNPE
+931 PTNPE

-960 TPVVTDPSNPEVNP
+960 TPVLTDPTNPEVNP
-974 NISAQNP
+974 NISSQNP

-995 PINPEVNPNNTAQNP
+995 STNPDVNPNISAQNP
-1010 VQPKTTETTPVV
+1010 GE
-1022 TDPSNPEVNPNNT
+1022 
-1035 AQNPV
+1035 
-1040 QPKTTETTPVVT
+1040 PKTTETTPVVT

-1057 EVNPNNTA
+1057 
-1065 QNPVQ
+1065 
-1070 PKTTETTPVV
+1070 
-1080 TDPSNPEVNP
+1080 D
-1090 NNTAQNP
+1090 
-1097 VQPKTTETTPVVTD
+1097 
-1111 PTNPEV
+1111 
-1117 NPNISAQNPVQPKTT
+1117 
-1132 ETTPVVTDPSN
+1132 
-1143 PEVNPNISAQN
+1143 
-1154 PVQPKT
+1154 
-1160 TETTPVVTDPTNPE
+1160 

-1187 KTTETTPV
+1187 KTTEITPVVTEPTNTDENPNNVAQNPVQPKITDTTPV
-1195 VTDPTS
+1195 VTHPTS
-1201 QEASDNRSI
+1201 MEAFDNRWT
-1210 RAINELDEQQR
+1210 RAINELDEQHQ

-1228 ENGLVEAET
+1228 ENGLIEAET
-1237 SVLKDQ
+1237 SILKDQ
-1243 LNLANTLLKLKM
+1243 LSLASTLFKLKM

-1297 DLSDLSQGLQ
+1297 DLSDISQGLQ
-1307 GIAPNPTAE
+1307 GIAPNPTTE
-1316 SFFTVPKSVALT
+1316 SLFTVPKSVVLT
-1328 DTEISGLS
+1328 DTELSGLS

-1341 DAYVTLRKDFASLRA
+1341 DAYVTLRKEFASLRA
-1356 KKLEVMEQLDE
+1356 KKLDVMQQLDE
-1367 LKLSLYRST
+1367 LKLTLYRLN
-1376 NSEETTAIISQLVD
+1376 NSEETKAIISQVVG

-1405 LKTINAMPQKEAYHY
+1405 LQTINAMPQKEAYHY

-1430 GEGQLSFSKDQVV
+1430 GDGQLSFSKDQVV
-1443 FSMNAEKKQG
+1443 FSMNTEKKQG

-1587 YTVQVAALKNL
+1587 YTVQVAALKRL

-1632 KARKTALKALG
+1632 KARRTALKALG

-1689 GVAIQAPEK
+1689 GVAIQVPEK
-1698 TYYAFTKEIDTI
+1698 TYYSFTKEIDTI
-1710 GLSSMAQYNRM
+1710 GLFSMAQYNRM

-1765 SIKEDGDKFP
+1765 SIIEDGDKFP

-1782 RNQIPFRVMVIEDSR
+1782 RNQIPFRVMVIENVR

>member
-1 VFKIKNIGFL
+1 MFKIKNIGFL

-65 AACLYHTENKSNA
+65 AVCLYHTENKSNA

-148 SLTTLVAQLATKET
+148 SLTTLVAQLATEET

-305 LNPSATT
+305 LNPSATI

-373 FTSDDNGKYNML
+373 FTSDENGKYNML
-385 LPGAGKYVFSAY
+385 LPGAGTYVFSAY

-415 DNVLFKQNV
+415 DNVIFKQSV

-437 SYDFKGGMTE
+437 SYEFKGGMTE

-466 VLNPTQ
+466 VLTPTQ
-472 VSTDAGDQ
+472 VSTAVGGQ
-480 ENVEEQLTALNL
+480 ENVEEQLTSLNL

-659 IAELKALR
+659 IAELTALR

-693 QLNADQEAK
+693 QLNADQAAK

-770 NSTDAKALSNQI
+770 NSTDEKALSNQI

-793 NRFVLANPQEQEALA
+793 NRFVLANPQEKEALA

-847 VTDPTNPDVNP
+847 VTDPT
-858 NISAQ
+858 S
-863 NPVQPKTTET
+863 K
-873 TPVVTDPT
+873 
-881 NPDVNPNISSQN
+881 
-893 PVQPKTTETTPVVTD
+893 
-908 PTNPDVNPNISA
+908 
-920 QNPVQPKTTET
+920 
-931 TLVVTDPTNPE
+931 
-942 VNPNISA
+942 
-949 QNPVQP
+949 
-955 KTTET
+955 
-960 TPVVTDPSNPEVNP
+960 
-974 NISAQNP
+974 
-981 VQPKTT
+981 
-987 ETTPVVTD
+987 
-995 PINPEVNPNNTAQNP
+995 
-1010 VQPKTTETTPVV
+1010 
-1022 TDPSNPEVNPNNT
+1022 
-1035 AQNPV
+1035 
-1040 QPKTTETTPVVT
+1040 
-1052 DPTNP
+1052 
-1057 EVNPNNTA
+1057 
-1065 QNPVQ
+1065 
-1070 PKTTETTPVV
+1070 
-1080 TDPSNPEVNP
+1080 
-1090 NNTAQNP
+1090 
-1097 VQPKTTETTPVVTD
+1097 
-1111 PTNPEV
+1111 
-1117 NPNISAQNPVQPKTT
+1117 
-1132 ETTPVVTDPSN
+1132 
-1143 PEVNPNISAQN
+1143 
-1154 PVQPKT
+1154 
-1160 TETTPVVTDPTNPE
+1160 
-1174 LNPNISAQNPVQP
+1174 
-1187 KTTETTPV
+1187 
-1195 VTDPTS
+1195 
-1201 QEASDNRSI
+1201 EASDNRST

-1297 DLSDLSQGLQ
+1297 DLSDISQGLQ
-1307 GIAPNPTAE
+1307 GIAPNPTTE
-1316 SFFTVPKSVALT
+1316 SLFTAPKSVALT
-1328 DTEISGLS
+1328 DIELSDLS

-1341 DAYVTLRKDFASLRA
+1341 DAYVTLRKEFASLRA
-1356 KKLEVMEQLDE
+1356 KKIDVMEQLDE
-1367 LKLSLYRST
+1367 LKLTLYRST
-1376 NSEETTAIISQLVD
+1376 NSEETTAIISQLVE

-1587 YTVQVAALKNL
+1587 YTVQVAALKTL
-1598 DNGKLA
+1598 DNGKLS

-1632 KARKTALKALG
+1632 KARRTALKALG

-1782 RNQIPFRVMVIEDSR
+1782 RNQIPFGVTVIEDSR

>member
-65 AACLYHTENKSNA
+65 AVCLYHTENKSNA

-148 SLTTLVAQLATKET
+148 SLTTLVAQLATEET

-235 LALSSPA
+235 LALTSPA

-252 QAKRL
+252 QAQRL

-305 LNPSATT
+305 LNPTATI

-331 SYAVNAGN
+331 SYAVNTGN

-373 FTSDDNGKYNML
+373 FTSDENGKYNML
-385 LPGAGKYVFSAY
+385 LPGAGTYVFSAY
-397 IDGTEKIFENEQ
+397 IDGTEKLFENEQ

-415 DNVLFKQNV
+415 ENVIFKQSV

-466 VLNPTQ
+466 VLTPTQ
-472 VSTDAGDQ
+472 VSTAVGDQ

-520 TAEDLARQK
+520 TAEDLERQK
-529 NQVEF
+529 KQVDYK
-534 TLKTFSDQA
+534 LKTFSDQA

-572 QTYELKLLENTLASQ
+572 QQYELKLLENTLASQ

-627 LSRNQEVIREFIEY
+627 LSRNQEAIREFIEY

-649 VQPTSSSDQT
+649 VNPTSSSEQT
-659 IAELKALR
+659 VAELTALR

-679 INDEKSQAK
+679 INNEKSQAK

-693 QLNADQEAK
+693 QLNADQAAK

-711 LIAEKEHEQIKAEL
+711 LIAEKEHEQIKTEL
-725 ANSFQKEGFTLSDS
+725 SNSFQKEGFTLSDS
-739 TLEGLVARVQK
+739 TLEGLAARVQK
-750 KQEAQGQA
+750 KQEAQQEA
-758 ARIVNQTQISSV
+758 ARIANQTPNSSV
-770 NSTDAKALSNQI
+770 NSTDEKALSNQI

-825 LELENNIAQNPVQP
+825 FEQENITAQNPVRPKTTETTPIVTDPTNPDVNPSVSAQNPVQPKTTETIPVVTDPTNPDVNPNISAQNPVQP

-881 NPDVNPNISSQN
+881 S
-893 PVQPKTTETTPVVTD
+893 K
-908 PTNPDVNPNISA
+908 
-920 QNPVQPKTTET
+920 
-931 TLVVTDPTNPE
+931 
-942 VNPNISA
+942 
-949 QNPVQP
+949 
-955 KTTET
+955 
-960 TPVVTDPSNPEVNP
+960 
-974 NISAQNP
+974 
-981 VQPKTT
+981 
-987 ETTPVVTD
+987 
-995 PINPEVNPNNTAQNP
+995 
-1010 VQPKTTETTPVV
+1010 
-1022 TDPSNPEVNPNNT
+1022 
-1035 AQNPV
+1035 
-1040 QPKTTETTPVVT
+1040 
-1052 DPTNP
+1052 
-1057 EVNPNNTA
+1057 
-1065 QNPVQ
+1065 
-1070 PKTTETTPVV
+1070 
-1080 TDPSNPEVNP
+1080 
-1090 NNTAQNP
+1090 
-1097 VQPKTTETTPVVTD
+1097 
-1111 PTNPEV
+1111 
-1117 NPNISAQNPVQPKTT
+1117 
-1132 ETTPVVTDPSN
+1132 
-1143 PEVNPNISAQN
+1143 
-1154 PVQPKT
+1154 
-1160 TETTPVVTDPTNPE
+1160 
-1174 LNPNISAQNPVQP
+1174 
-1187 KTTETTPV
+1187 
-1195 VTDPTS
+1195 
-1201 QEASDNRSI
+1201 EASDNRST

-1237 SVLKDQ
+1237 SILKDQ
-1243 LNLANTLLKLKM
+1243 LSLASTLIKLKM
-1255 EVGDS
+1255 EAGDS

-1280 SIAKVN
+1280 SIVKVN

-1297 DLSDLSQGLQ
+1297 DLSNISQGLQ
-1307 GIAPNPTAE
+1307 GIAPNPTTE
-1316 SFFTVPKSVALT
+1316 SLFTAPKSVALT
-1328 DTEISGLS
+1328 DIELSDLS

-1341 DAYVTLRKDFASLRA
+1341 DAYVTLRKEFASLRA
-1356 KKLEVMEQLDE
+1356 KKIDVMEQLDE
-1367 LKLSLYRST
+1367 LKLTLYRST
-1376 NSEETTAIISQLVD
+1376 DSEETTAIISQLVG

-1405 LKTINAMPQKEAYHY
+1405 LQTINAMPQKEAYHY

-1587 YTVQVAALKNL
+1587 YTVQVAALKTL
-1598 DNGKLA
+1598 DNGKLS

-1632 KARKTALKALG
+1632 KARRTALKALG

-1677 KSNVEPVNKGIE
+1677 KSNVEPINKGIE

-1782 RNQIPFRVMVIEDSR
+1782 RNQIPFRVMVFEDSR

-1807 ENSQLIYNLAEAL
+1807 VNSQLIYNLAEAL

>member
-1 VFKIKNIGFL
+1 MFKIKNIGFL

-65 AACLYHTENKSNA
+65 AVCLYHTENKSNA

-292 PFSSSAD
+292 PFSSAAD

-305 LNPSATT
+305 LNPSATI

-373 FTSDDNGKYNML
+373 FTSDENGKYNML

-409 TLPDQK
+409 TLPEQK
-415 DNVLFKQNV
+415 ENVIFKQSV

-466 VLNPTQ
+466 VLTPTL

-480 ENVEEQLTALNL
+480 ENIEEQLTALNL

-534 TLKTFSDQA
+534 KLKTFSDQA
-543 SRYKELLKGQ
+543 LRYKELLKGQ
-553 DSIANQFYAKE
+553 DSIANQFYANE

-572 QTYELKLLENTLASQ
+572 QTYELKLLENTLASE

-649 VQPTSSSDQT
+649 VKPTSSSNQT
-659 IAELKALR
+659 VAELTALR

-693 QLNADQEAK
+693 QLNAGQAAK

-750 KQEAQGQA
+750 TQEAQGQA
-758 ARIVNQTQISSV
+758 ARIANQTQVSSV
-770 NSTDAKALSNQI
+770 NSTDAIPLSNQI

-825 LELENNIAQNPVQP
+825 FEQENITAQNPVQPKTTETTPVVTDPTNPEVNPNLSAQNPVEPKTTETTPVVTDPTNPDVNPNIIAQNPVQP

-858 NISAQ
+858 NISEQ

-931 TLVVTDPTNPE
+931 TPVVTDPTNPD
-942 VNPNISA
+942 VNPNISS

-960 TPVVTDPSNPEVNP
+960 APVVTDPTNPDVNP
-974 NISAQNP
+974 NIS
-981 VQPKTT
+981 V
-987 ETTPVVTD
+987 
-995 PINPEVNPNNTAQNP
+995 
-1010 VQPKTTETTPVV
+1010 
-1022 TDPSNPEVNPNNT
+1022 
-1035 AQNPV
+1035 QNPV

-1057 EVNPNNTA
+1057 DENPNISA

-1070 PKTTETTPVV
+1070 PKTTETTLVV
-1080 TDPSNPEVNP
+1080 TDPTNPEVNP
-1090 NNTAQNP
+1090 NISAQNP

-1117 NPNISAQNPVQPKTT
+1117 NPNISAQNPVQPK
-1132 ETTPVVTDPSN
+1132 S
-1143 PEVNPNISAQN
+1143 
-1154 PVQPKT
+1154 
-1160 TETTPVVTDPTNPE
+1160 
-1174 LNPNISAQNPVQP
+1174 
-1187 KTTETTPV
+1187 TETTPV

-1210 RAINELDEQQR
+1210 RAIKELDEQQR

-1237 SVLKDQ
+1237 AILKDQ
-1243 LNLANTLLKLKM
+1243 LSLASTLLKLKM

-1297 DLSDLSQGLQ
+1297 DLSDISQGLQ

-1376 NSEETTAIISQLVD
+1376 NSEETTAIISQLVG

-1405 LKTINAMPQKEAYHY
+1405 VQTINAIPKKEAYHY

-1443 FSMNAEKKQG
+1443 FIMNAEKKQG

-1496 NELTAYLTGFFASST
+1496 NELTAYLTGFFASSI
-1511 EAMNAR
+1511 EAINAR

-1539 PYQVALNYEKQGLC
+1539 PYKVALNYEKQGLC

-1566 SLMSAALSASTPVA
+1566 SLMSAALSASTPIA
-1580 EIPREVY
+1580 EIPKEVY
-1587 YTVQVAALKNL
+1587 YTVQVAALKTL

-1632 KARKTALKALG
+1632 KARRTALKALG

-1677 KSNVEPVNKGIE
+1677 KSNVEPLNMDIE

-1731 HSAPIERQEISPLL
+1731 HSAPIAREEISPLL
-1745 AIFYSD
+1745 AIFYAD

-1782 RNQIPFRVMVIEDSR
+1782 RNQIPFRVMVMEDSR

>member
-1 VFKIKNIGFL
+1 MFKIKNIGFL
-11 ILAFVSFNLSAQSV
+11 LLAFVSLNLSAQSV

-65 AACLYHTENKSNA
+65 AVCLYHTENKSNA

-122 NPSDGL
+122 NPSDVL
-128 NAKKEITYCNNGNV
+128 NAKKEISYCNNGNV

-148 SLTTLVAQLATKET
+148 SLTTLVTQLATEET

-187 KKKAYI
+187 KKKTYI

-214 AQLSLFY
+214 AQLKLFY

-235 LALSSPA
+235 LALTSPS
-242 SDLVYPFFDS
+242 SDLVFPFYDT

-279 ETNTLGTVENLDF
+279 ETNTLGSVENLDF
-292 PFSSSAD
+292 PFSSAAN

-305 LNPSATT
+305 LNSTASI

-331 SYAVNAGN
+331 SYTVNAGN
-339 LIALSGQFTDLVNP
+339 LIAVRGQFTDLVNP
-353 KNTRIQIK
+353 KNTRIQVK
-361 VKDTQDGTEYGP
+361 VKDPQDGTEYGP
-373 FTSDDNGKYNML
+373 FTSDENGNYNML
-385 LPGAGKYVFSAY
+385 LPGAGTYVFSAF

-409 TLPDQK
+409 TLPEQK
-415 DNVLFKQNV
+415 DNVLFKQSV
-424 KYSMDQGN
+424 TYSMDQGS

-466 VLNPTQ
+466 ALTPTQ
-472 VSTDAGDQ
+472 VSTEAFDQ
-480 ENVEEQLTALNL
+480 VSVEEQLTALNL

-520 TAEDLARQK
+520 TAEDLAKQK
-529 NQVEF
+529 NQIEF
-534 TLKTFSDQA
+534 KLKTFSDQA
-543 SRYKELLKGQ
+543 SRYKELLKGS
-553 DSIANQFYAKE
+553 DSVANQYYANE

-572 QTYELKLLENTLASQ
+572 DRYELKLLKNTLASE
-587 RNSKHI
+587 RNSTHI
-593 DSWNALNVEPSIN
+593 NSWNSLNVEPSIN

-627 LSRNQEVIREFIEY
+627 LSRNQKAIRDFIEY
-641 PASIAIQD
+641 PASIANPE
-649 VQPTSSSDQT
+649 VQPISSASDQ
-659 IAELKALR
+659 IGAELTALR
-667 KSEVQLKNEIAR
+667 NSEAQLKNEIAR
-679 INDEKSQAK
+679 INDKKSEAK

-693 QLNADQEAK
+693 QLNTDQAAK
-702 EKQLSTISS
+702 EKQLNTISS
-711 LIAEKEHEQIKAEL
+711 LIAAKEREQLKAEL
-725 ANSFQKEGFTLSDS
+725 TNSFQKEGFTLSDS
-739 TLEGLVARVQK
+739 VLEGLVVRVQK
-750 KQEAQGQA
+750 NQEEQRQA
-758 ARIVNQTQISSV
+758 ARIVNQKQVPSDNATGAAV
-770 NSTDAKALSNQI
+770 LNNQI

-793 NRFVLANPQEQEALA
+793 NRFVLANPMEQEALA

-825 LELENNIAQNPVQP
+825 LELENTTAQNPVQPKTTETTETTETTPVVVDPNNPAVNPTNTAQNPVQP

-847 VTDPTNPDVNP
+847 VVDPNNPEVNPTNTAQNPVQPKTTETAPVVVDPNNPEVNP
-858 NISAQ
+858 NNTAQ

-873 TPVVTDPT
+873 TPVVVDP
-881 NPDVNPNISSQN
+881 N
-893 PVQPKTTETTPVVTD
+893 
-908 PTNPDVNPNISA
+908 
-920 QNPVQPKTTET
+920 
-931 TLVVTDPTNPE
+931 NPE
-942 VNPNISA
+942 VNPYNTA

-960 TPVVTDPSNPEVNP
+960 TPVVV
-974 NISAQNP
+974 
-981 VQPKTT
+981 
-987 ETTPVVTD
+987 D

-1022 TDPSNPEVNPNNT
+1022 VDPNNPEVNPTNT

-1040 QPKTTETTPVVT
+1040 QPKTTETTPVVV
-1052 DPTNP
+1052 DPSTP
-1057 EVNPNNTA
+1057 EVNPSNTAQNSVQPTTTEDTPVVVDPNNPKVNPNNAAQNPVQPRTTETTPVVVDPNNPAVNPTNTAQNPVQLQPTETTPVVVDPSTPEVNPTNTA

-1080 TDPSNPEVNP
+1080 VDPNNPEVNP
-1090 NNTAQNP
+1090 TNTAQNP
-1097 VQPKTTETTPVVTD
+1097 AQPKTTETTPV
-1111 PTNPEV
+1111 
-1117 NPNISAQNPVQPKTT
+1117 ISDQSSK
-1132 ETTPVVTDPSN
+1132 
-1143 PEVNPNISAQN
+1143 
-1154 PVQPKT
+1154 
-1160 TETTPVVTDPTNPE
+1160 
-1174 LNPNISAQNPVQP
+1174 
-1187 KTTETTPV
+1187 
-1195 VTDPTS
+1195 
-1201 QEASDNRSI
+1201 EASVNRSM
-1210 RAINELDEQQR
+1210 RAIKELEDQQQAILSIEQ
-1221 VISTMER
+1221 
-1228 ENGLVEAET
+1228 ENATVEAEA

-1243 LNLANTLLKLKM
+1243 LTLANTLLKLKM
-1255 EVGDS
+1255 ELGDS
-1260 VYASVLTNKEIEGL
+1260 MYASVLNNKEIEAL

-1286 EKLGNAQRLDI
+1286 EKLETTQQLEV
-1297 DLSDLSQGLQ
+1297 DLSNLAQGLQ
-1307 GIAPNPTAE
+1307 GIASNPSTE

-1328 DTEISGLS
+1328 EAELISLS

-1341 DAYVTLRKDFASLRA
+1341 DAYVTLRKEFASLSA
-1356 KKLEVMEQLDE
+1356 KKSDAMNQLDQ
-1367 LKLSLYRST
+1367 LKLNLYRST
-1376 NSEETTAIISQLVD
+1376 NPEETTAITSQLVG
-1390 LADEIKKLE
+1390 LADEIKTLE

-1405 LKTINAMPQKEAYHY
+1405 LNKINLMSNKEAYHY

-1430 GEGQLSFSKDQVV
+1430 GEGKAAFSKDQVA
-1443 FSMNAEKKQG
+1443 FSMNADKKQG
-1453 NSYPVLTSMPSGLV
+1453 NSYPVLNSMPNGLI

-1496 NELTAYLTGFFASST
+1496 NELTAYLTGFFVSST
-1511 EAMNAR
+1511 EAINAR

-1553 KVRNKQELESEAW
+1553 KVRNKQELESEVW
-1566 SLMSAALSASTPVA
+1566 SLMSAALTPSTPVA
-1580 EIPREVY
+1580 EIPKEVY
-1587 YTVQVAALKNL
+1587 YTVQVAALKTA
-1598 DNGKLA
+1598 DNGKLS

-1612 ESNMGLYKYSSGKFN
+1612 QSIMGLFKYSSGKFN
-1627 QINLA
+1627 EYNLA

-1643 YADAYIVAYRDG
+1643 YADAYVVAYRDG
-1655 IPVSFKEAEVA
+1655 IPVSFKEAELA
-1666 LAYKQEQPNLT
+1666 LAYKQEQPNLA
-1677 KSNVEPVNKGIE
+1677 KSNVEPVNKSIE
-1689 GVAIQAPEK
+1689 GVTIQTPTK
-1698 TYYAFTKEIDTI
+1698 TYYTFTKEIDTI
-1710 GLSSMAQYNRM
+1710 GLPSMVQYNRM
-1721 QMFVLQPNSL
+1721 EMFVLQPNSL
-1731 HSAPIERQEISPLL
+1731 QSAPIAREEISPLL
-1745 AIFYSD
+1745 AIFYAD
-1751 FKLNLEGKEKPNKL
+1751 FKLNLEGTEKP
-1765 SIKEDGDKFP
+1765 SIMTIKEEGTKFP
-1775 LLHDFAL
+1775 LIHDFAL
-1782 RNQIPFRVMVIEDSR
+1782 RNQIPFRVMVFEDSR
-1797 KQIDFYPSSA
+1797 RQIDFYPSSA

>member
-1 VFKIKNIGFL
+1 MFKIKNIGFL
-11 ILAFVSFNLSAQSV
+11 LLAFVSLNLSAQSV

-65 AACLYHTENKSNA
+65 AVCLYHTENKSNA

-122 NPSDGL
+122 NPSDVL
-128 NAKKEITYCNNGNV
+128 NAKKEISYCNNGNV

-148 SLTTLVAQLATKET
+148 SLTTLVTQLATEET

-187 KKKAYI
+187 KKKTYI

-214 AQLSLFY
+214 DQLKLFY

-235 LALSSPA
+235 LALTSPA
-242 SDLVYPFFDS
+242 SDLVFPFYDT

-279 ETNTLGTVENLDF
+279 ETNTLGSVENLDF
-292 PFSSSAD
+292 PFSSAAN

-305 LNPSATT
+305 LNSTASI

-331 SYAVNAGN
+331 SYTVNAGN
-339 LIALSGQFTDLVNP
+339 LIAVRGQFTDLVNP

-361 VKDTQDGTEYGP
+361 VKDPQDGTEYGP
-373 FTSDDNGKYNML
+373 FTSDENGNYNML
-385 LPGAGKYVFSAY
+385 LPGAGTYVFSAF

-409 TLPDQK
+409 TLPEQK
-415 DNVLFKQNV
+415 ENVLFKQSV
-424 KYSMDQGN
+424 TYSMDQGS

-466 VLNPTQ
+466 ALTPTQ
-472 VSTDAGDQ
+472 ASTEASDQVS
-480 ENVEEQLTALNL
+480 VEEQLTALNL

-520 TAEDLARQK
+520 TAEDLAKQK

-534 TLKTFSDQA
+534 KLKTFSDQA
-543 SRYKELLKGQ
+543 SRYKELLKGS
-553 DSIANQFYAKE
+553 DSVANQYYANE

-572 QTYELKLLENTLASQ
+572 DKYELKLLKNTLASE
-587 RNSKHI
+587 RNNTHI
-593 DSWNALNVEPSIN
+593 NSWNSLNVEPSIN

-627 LSRNQEVIREFIEY
+627 LSRNQKAIRDFIEY
-641 PASIAIQD
+641 PASIANPE
-649 VQPTSSSDQT
+649 VQPISSASNQ
-659 IAELKALR
+659 IGAELTALR
-667 KSEVQLKNEIAR
+667 NSEAQLKNEIAR
-679 INDEKSQAK
+679 INDKKSEVK

-693 QLNADQEAK
+693 QLNTDQAAK
-702 EKQLSTISS
+702 EKQLNTISS
-711 LIAEKEHEQIKAEL
+711 LIAAKEREQLKVEL
-725 ANSFQKEGFTLSDS
+725 TNSFQKEGFTLSDS
-739 TLEGLVARVQK
+739 VLEGLVVRVQK
-750 KQEAQGQA
+750 NQEEQRQA
-758 ARIVNQTQISSV
+758 ARIVNQNQVPSDNATGAAV
-770 NSTDAKALSNQI
+770 LNNQI

-793 NRFVLANPQEQEALA
+793 NRFVLANPMEQEALA

-825 LELENNIAQNPVQP
+825 LELENTTAQNPVQP

-847 VTDPTNPDVNP
+847 VVDPTNPAVN
-858 NISAQ
+858 A
-863 NPVQPKTTET
+863 T
-873 TPVVTDPT
+873 
-881 NPDVNPNISSQN
+881 
-893 PVQPKTTETTPVVTD
+893 
-908 PTNPDVNPNISA
+908 
-920 QNPVQPKTTET
+920 
-931 TLVVTDPTNPE
+931 
-942 VNPNISA
+942 
-949 QNPVQP
+949 
-955 KTTET
+955 
-960 TPVVTDPSNPEVNP
+960 
-974 NISAQNP
+974 
-981 VQPKTT
+981 
-987 ETTPVVTD
+987 
-995 PINPEVNPNNTAQNP
+995 NTAQNP

-1022 TDPSNPEVNPNNT
+1022 VDPSTPAVNPSNT

-1040 QPKTTETTPVVT
+1040 QPRTTETTPV
-1052 DPTNP
+1052 
-1057 EVNPNNTA
+1057 
-1065 QNPVQ
+1065 
-1070 PKTTETTPVV
+1070 
-1080 TDPSNPEVNP
+1080 
-1090 NNTAQNP
+1090 
-1097 VQPKTTETTPVVTD
+1097 
-1111 PTNPEV
+1111 
-1117 NPNISAQNPVQPKTT
+1117 ISDQSSK
-1132 ETTPVVTDPSN
+1132 
-1143 PEVNPNISAQN
+1143 
-1154 PVQPKT
+1154 
-1160 TETTPVVTDPTNPE
+1160 
-1174 LNPNISAQNPVQP
+1174 
-1187 KTTETTPV
+1187 
-1195 VTDPTS
+1195 
-1201 QEASDNRSI
+1201 EASVNRSM
-1210 RAINELDEQQR
+1210 RAIKELEDQQQAILSIEQ
-1221 VISTMER
+1221 
-1228 ENGLVEAET
+1228 ENATVEAEA

-1243 LNLANTLLKLKM
+1243 LTLANTLLKLKM
-1255 EVGDS
+1255 ELGDS
-1260 VYASVLTNKEIEGL
+1260 MYASVLNNKEIEAL

-1286 EKLGNAQRLDI
+1286 EKLETTQQLEV
-1297 DLSDLSQGLQ
+1297 DLSNLAQGLQ
-1307 GIAPNPTAE
+1307 GIASNPSTE

-1328 DTEISGLS
+1328 EAERSAIS

-1341 DAYVTLRKDFASLRA
+1341 DAYVTLRKEFASLRA
-1356 KKLEVMEQLDE
+1356 KKSDAMDQLDQ
-1367 LKLSLYRST
+1367 LKLNLYRST
-1376 NSEETTAIISQLVD
+1376 NPEESTAITSQLVG
-1390 LADEIKKLE
+1390 LADEIKTLE

-1405 LKTINAMPQKEAYHY
+1405 LNTINLMSNKEAYHY

-1430 GEGQLSFSKDQVV
+1430 GEGKAAFSKDQVA
-1443 FSMNAEKKQG
+1443 FSMNADKKQG
-1453 NSYPVLTSMPSGLV
+1453 NSYPVLNSMPNGLI

-1496 NELTAYLTGFFASST
+1496 NELTAYLTGFFVSST
-1511 EAMNAR
+1511 EAINAR

-1553 KVRNKQELESEAW
+1553 KVRNKQELESEVW
-1566 SLMSAALSASTPVA
+1566 SLMSAALTPSTPVA
-1580 EIPREVY
+1580 EIPKEVY
-1587 YTVQVAALKNL
+1587 YTVQVAALKTA
-1598 DNGKLA
+1598 DNGKLS

-1612 ESNMGLYKYSSGKFN
+1612 QSIMGLYKYSSGKFN
-1627 QINLA
+1627 QYNLA

-1643 YADAYIVAYRDG
+1643 YTDAYVVAYRDG

-1666 LAYKQEQPNLT
+1666 LAYKQEQPNLA
-1677 KSNVEPVNKGIE
+1677 KSNVEPVNKSIE
-1689 GVAIQAPEK
+1689 GVTIQTPTK
-1698 TYYAFTKEIDTI
+1698 TYYTFTKEIDTI
-1710 GLSSMAQYNRM
+1710 GLPSMAQYNRM
-1721 QMFVLQPNSL
+1721 EMFVLQPNSL
-1731 HSAPIERQEISPLL
+1731 QSAPIAREEISPLL
-1745 AIFYSD
+1745 AIFYAD
-1751 FKLNLEGKEKPNKL
+1751 FKLNLEGTEKP
-1765 SIKEDGDKFP
+1765 SIMTIKEEGTKFP
-1775 LLHDFAL
+1775 LIHDFAL
-1782 RNQIPFRVMVIEDSR
+1782 RNQIPFRVMVFEDSR
-1797 KQIDFYPSSA
+1797 RQIDFYPSSA

>member
-1 VFKIKNIGFL
+1 
-11 ILAFVSFNLSAQSV
+11 
-25 IQIEKRAFEA
+25 
-35 YKLAQYATAK
+35 
-45 VDFQQLLARD
+45 
-55 PESDS
+55 
-60 YNFHY
+60 
-65 AACLYHTENKSNA
+65 
-78 RKYFEFVANRSVAFC
+78 
-93 DAHYYLGKIH
+93 
-103 HLSYRFNDA
+103 
-112 IASFKSYLAC
+112 
-122 NPSDGL
+122 L

-148 SLTTLVAQLATKET
+148 SLTTLVAQLATEET

-235 LALSSPA
+235 LALTSPA

-305 LNPSATT
+305 LNPTATI

-331 SYAVNAGN
+331 SYAVNTGN

-373 FTSDDNGKYNML
+373 FTSDENGKYNML
-385 LPGAGKYVFSAY
+385 LPGAGTYVFSAY

-415 DNVLFKQNV
+415 ENVIFKQSV

-466 VLNPTQ
+466 VLTPTQ
-472 VSTDAGDQ
+472 VSTAVGDQ

-529 NQVEF
+529 NQFEF
-534 TLKTFSDQA
+534 KLKTFSDQA

-572 QTYELKLLENTLASQ
+572 QQYELKLLDNKLASE

-593 DSWNALNVEPSIN
+593 DSWNALNVEPSIS

-616 IQENQDSLVQV
+616 IQENQDSLVHV
-627 LSRNQEVIREFIEY
+627 LSRNQGAIREFIEY
-641 PASIAIQD
+641 PASIAFRD
-649 VQPTSSSDQT
+649 VKPTSSSDQT
-659 IAELKALR
+659 VAELTALR
-667 KSEVQLKNEIAR
+667 KREVQLKNEIAR

-693 QLNADQEAK
+693 QLNADQAAK

-711 LIAEKEHEQIKAEL
+711 LIAEKEHEQIKTEL
-725 ANSFQKEGFTLSDS
+725 SNSFQKEGFTLSDS

-770 NSTDAKALSNQI
+770 NSTDEKALSNQI

-793 NRFVLANPQEQEALA
+793 NRFVLANPQEKEALA

-825 LELENNIAQNPVQP
+825 LELENNIAQNPVQPKTTETTPVLTDPINPEVNPNISAQNPVQPKTTETTPVVTDPTNPDVNPNISAQNPVQPKTTETTPVVTDPTNPDVNPNIIAQNPVQPKTTETTPVVTDPSNPEVNPNISAQNPVQPKTTETTPVVTDPTNPDVNPNIIAQNPVQP

-881 NPDVNPNISSQN
+881 NPDVNPNISAQN

-931 TLVVTDPTNPE
+931 T
-942 VNPNISA
+942 
-949 QNPVQP
+949 
-955 KTTET
+955 
-960 TPVVTDPSNPEVNP
+960 
-974 NISAQNP
+974 
-981 VQPKTT
+981 
-987 ETTPVVTD
+987 
-995 PINPEVNPNNTAQNP
+995 
-1010 VQPKTTETTPVV
+1010 
-1022 TDPSNPEVNPNNT
+1022 
-1035 AQNPV
+1035 
-1040 QPKTTETTPVVT
+1040 PVVT
-1052 DPTNP
+1052 DPTTP
-1057 EVNPNNTA
+1057 DVNPNI
-1065 QNPVQ
+1065 
-1070 PKTTETTPVV
+1070 
-1080 TDPSNPEVNP
+1080 S
-1090 NNTAQNP
+1090 AQNP

-1132 ETTPVVTDPSN
+1132 ETTPVVTDP
-1143 PEVNPNISAQN
+1143 
-1154 PVQPKT
+1154 
-1160 TETTPVVTDPTNPE
+1160 TNPDV
-1174 LNPNISAQNPVQP
+1174 NPNISAQNPVQP

-1297 DLSDLSQGLQ
+1297 DLSDISQGLQ
-1307 GIAPNPTAE
+1307 GIAPNPTTE
-1316 SFFTVPKSVALT
+1316 SLFTAPKSVALT
-1328 DTEISGLS
+1328 DIELSDLS

-1341 DAYVTLRKDFASLRA
+1341 DAYVTLRKEFASLRA
-1356 KKLEVMEQLDE
+1356 KKIDVMEQLDE
-1367 LKLSLYRST
+1367 LKLTLYRST
-1376 NSEETTAIISQLVD
+1376 DSEETTAIISQLVG
-1390 LADEIKKLE
+1390 LADEIEKLE

-1405 LKTINAMPQKEAYHY
+1405 LQTINAMPQKEAYHY

-1587 YTVQVAALKNL
+1587 YTVQVAALKTL

-1632 KARKTALKALG
+1632 KARRTALKALG

-1782 RNQIPFRVMVIEDSR
+1782 RNQIPFRVMVFEDSR

>member
-11 ILAFVSFNLSAQSV
+11 LLAFVSLNLRAQSV

-35 YKLAQYATAK
+35 YKLAQYSTAK

-65 AACLYHTENKSNA
+65 AVCLYHTENKSNA

-148 SLTTLVAQLATKET
+148 SLTTLVAQLATEET

-214 AQLSLFY
+214 AQLTLYY

-235 LALSSPA
+235 VALTSPA
-242 SDLVYPFFDS
+242 SDLVFPFFDS
-252 QAKRL
+252 QTKRL

-305 LNPSATT
+305 LNPSATI

-331 SYAVNAGN
+331 SYTVNAGN

-459 LSLSARP
+459 LSLNARP
-466 VLNPTQ
+466 VLNSTQ
-472 VSTDAGDQ
+472 VSTEVGDQ

-534 TLKTFSDQA
+534 KLKTFSDQA

-564 LIQLLDSI
+564 LIHLLDSI
-572 QTYELKLLENTLASQ
+572 QTYELKLLESTLASE

-616 IQENQDSLVQV
+616 IQENQDTLVQV

-641 PASIAIQD
+641 PASIAIKD
-649 VQPTSSSDQT
+649 VNPTSSSDQT
-659 IAELKALR
+659 VAELTALR
-667 KSEVQLKNEIAR
+667 KSEAQVKNEIAQ
-679 INDEKSQAK
+679 INDKKSQAK

-693 QLNADQEAK
+693 QLNADQAAK

-758 ARIVNQTQISSV
+758 ARVANQTQVSSV
-770 NSTDAKALSNQI
+770 NSTDAIPLSNQI
-782 SSIKAENEVIK
+782 SSINAENEVIK
-793 NRFVLANPQEQEALA
+793 NRFVLANPQEKEALA
-808 ARSQQLE
+808 TRSQQLE

-825 LELENNIAQNPVQP
+825 LELEN
-839 KTTETTPV
+839 
-847 VTDPTNPDVNP
+847 
-858 NISAQ
+858 IS
-863 NPVQPKTTET
+863 V
-873 TPVVTDPT
+873 
-881 NPDVNPNISSQN
+881 
-893 PVQPKTTETTPVVTD
+893 
-908 PTNPDVNPNISA
+908 
-920 QNPVQPKTTET
+920 
-931 TLVVTDPTNPE
+931 
-942 VNPNISA
+942 
-949 QNPVQP
+949 
-955 KTTET
+955 
-960 TPVVTDPSNPEVNP
+960 
-974 NISAQNP
+974 
-981 VQPKTT
+981 
-987 ETTPVVTD
+987 
-995 PINPEVNPNNTAQNP
+995 
-1010 VQPKTTETTPVV
+1010 
-1022 TDPSNPEVNPNNT
+1022 
-1035 AQNPV
+1035 QNPV

-1080 TDPSNPEVNP
+1080 TDPTNPDVNP
-1090 NNTAQNP
+1090 NNIAQNPVQPKTTETTPVVTDPTIPDVNPNNIAQNPVQPKITETTPVVTVPTNPDENPNISAQNPVQPKTTETTPVVTVPTNPDVNPNISAQNPVQTKTTETTPVVTDPTNPDVNPNISAQNP

-1132 ETTPVVTDPSN
+1132 ETTPVVTDPTN
-1143 PEVNPNISAQN
+1143 PDVNPNISAQNPVQPKNTETTPVVTDPTIPDVNPNISAQNPVQPKNTETTPVVTDPTNPDVNPNISAQN

-1160 TETTPVVTDPTNPE
+1160 TETTPVVTDPTNPDV
-1174 LNPNISAQNPVQP
+1174 NTNISSQNPVQP

-1195 VTDPTS
+1195 VTDPS
-1201 QEASDNRSI
+1201 SKEASDNRST
-1210 RAINELDEQQR
+1210 RAINELDEQQL

-1260 VYASVLTNKEIEGL
+1260 VFSSVLTNKEIEGL
-1274 TQGIAQ
+1274 TQGIAE

-1297 DLSDLSQGLQ
+1297 DLSNISQGLQ
-1307 GIAPNPTAE
+1307 GIAPNPTTE
-1316 SFFTVPKSVALT
+1316 SFFTVPKSVTLTETALS
-1328 DTEISGLS
+1328 DLS

-1341 DAYVTLRKDFASLRA
+1341 DTYVTLRKEFASLRA
-1356 KKLEVMEQLDE
+1356 RKLDVMEQLDE

-1376 NSEETTAIISQLVD
+1376 NSEETTAIISQLVG

-1405 LKTINAMPQKEAYHY
+1405 LKTINAIPNKEAYHY
-1420 LIEQGVAPKG
+1420 LIEQGIAPKG

-1453 NSYPVLTSMPSGLV
+1453 NSYPVLTSMPNGLV

-1511 EAMNAR
+1511 EAINAR

-1580 EIPREVY
+1580 EIPSEVY
-1587 YTVQVAALKNL
+1587 YTVQVAALKTL

-1627 QINLA
+1627 QMNLA

-1710 GLSSMAQYNRM
+1710 GLSSMAQYNRF
-1721 QMFVLQPNSL
+1721 QMFVLQPNHL
-1731 HSAPIERQEISPLL
+1731 HSAPIAREEISPLL
-1745 AIFYSD
+1745 AIFYAD
-1751 FKLNLEGKEKPNKL
+1751 FKLDLEGKEKPNKL

>member
-11 ILAFVSFNLSAQSV
+11 ILAFVSFKLSAQSV

-65 AACLYHTENKSNA
+65 AVCLYHTENKSNA

-122 NPSDGL
+122 SPSDGL

-931 TLVVTDPTNPE
+931 TLVVTDPTKPDVNPNISAQNPVQPKTSETTPVVTDPTNPE

-960 TPVVTDPSNPEVNP
+960 TPVVTDP
-974 NISAQNP
+974 
-981 VQPKTT
+981 T
-987 ETTPVVTD
+987 
-995 PINPEVNPNNTAQNP
+995 
-1010 VQPKTTETTPVV
+1010 
-1022 TDPSNPEVNPNNT
+1022 
-1035 AQNPV
+1035 
-1040 QPKTTETTPVVT
+1040 
-1052 DPTNP
+1052 
-1057 EVNPNNTA
+1057 
-1065 QNPVQ
+1065 
-1070 PKTTETTPVV
+1070 
-1080 TDPSNPEVNP
+1080 NPEVNP

-1143 PEVNPNISAQN
+1143 PEVNPNNTAQN

-1160 TETTPVVTDPTNPE
+1160 TETTPVVTDPSNPE
-1174 LNPNISAQNPVQP
+1174 VNPNNTAQNPVQPKTTENTPVDTDPINPEVNPSNSAQNPLQPKTTETTPVVTDPSNPEINPNNTAQNLVQP

-1297 DLSDLSQGLQ
+1297 DLSDISQGLQ
-1307 GIAPNPTAE
+1307 GIAPNPSAE

-1566 SLMSAALSASTPVA
+1566 SLMSAALSASTPIA

>member
-1 VFKIKNIGFL
+1 VFKRKNIGFL

-65 AACLYHTENKSNA
+65 AVCLYHTENKSNA

-122 NPSDGL
+122 SPSDGL

-148 SLTTLVAQLATKET
+148 SLTTMVAQLATEET

-235 LALSSPA
+235 LALTSPA

-279 ETNTLGTVENLDF
+279 ETNTLGTVENLNF

-305 LNPSATT
+305 LNPSATI

-373 FTSDDNGKYNML
+373 FTSDENGKYNML
-385 LPGAGKYVFSAY
+385 LPGAGTYVFSAY

-415 DNVLFKQNV
+415 ENVIFKQSV

-466 VLNPTQ
+466 VLTPTQ
-472 VSTDAGDQ
+472 VSTAVGDQ
-480 ENVEEQLTALNL
+480 ENVEEQLTSLNL

-520 TAEDLARQK
+520 TAEDLERQK
-529 NQVEF
+529 NQVDF
-534 TLKTFSDQA
+534 KLKTFSDQA

-572 QTYELKLLENTLASQ
+572 QKYELKLLENTLASQ

-627 LSRNQEVIREFIEY
+627 LSRNQEAIREFIEY

-649 VQPTSSSDQT
+649 VNHTSSSEQT
-659 IAELKALR
+659 VAELTALR
-667 KSEVQLKNEIAR
+667 KSEVQLMNEIAR

-693 QLNADQEAK
+693 QLNADQAAK

-725 ANSFQKEGFTLSDS
+725 ANSFEKEGFTLSDS

-750 KQEAQGQA
+750 KQEAQQQA
-758 ARIVNQTQISSV
+758 ARIANQTPNSSV
-770 NSTDAKALSNQI
+770 NSTEAKALSNQI
-782 SSIKAENEVIK
+782 SLIKAENEVIK
-793 NRFVLANPQEQEALA
+793 NRLVLANPQEQEALA
-808 ARSQQLE
+808 VRSQQLE

-825 LELENNIAQNPVQP
+825 FEQENITAQNPVQPKITETTPVATDPTNTDVNPNITAQNPVQSKTTETTPVVTGPTNPEVNPNISAQNPVQPKTTETTPVLTDPTNSEVNPNISAQNPVQPKTTETTPVLTDPTNPEVNPNISSQNPVQPKTTETTPVVTDSTNPDVNPNISAQNPGEP

-863 NPVQPKTTET
+863 NPGEPKTTET

-881 NPDVNPNISSQN
+881 NPD
-893 PVQPKTTETTPVVTD
+893 
-908 PTNPDVNPNISA
+908 
-920 QNPVQPKTTET
+920 
-931 TLVVTDPTNPE
+931 
-942 VNPNISA
+942 
-949 QNPVQP
+949 
-955 KTTET
+955 
-960 TPVVTDPSNPEVNP
+960 
-974 NISAQNP
+974 
-981 VQPKTT
+981 
-987 ETTPVVTD
+987 
-995 PINPEVNPNNTAQNP
+995 
-1010 VQPKTTETTPVV
+1010 
-1022 TDPSNPEVNPNNT
+1022 
-1035 AQNPV
+1035 
-1040 QPKTTETTPVVT
+1040 
-1052 DPTNP
+1052 
-1057 EVNPNNTA
+1057 
-1065 QNPVQ
+1065 
-1070 PKTTETTPVV
+1070 
-1080 TDPSNPEVNP
+1080 
-1090 NNTAQNP
+1090 
-1097 VQPKTTETTPVVTD
+1097 
-1111 PTNPEV
+1111 
-1117 NPNISAQNPVQPKTT
+1117 
-1132 ETTPVVTDPSN
+1132 
-1143 PEVNPNISAQN
+1143 
-1154 PVQPKT
+1154 
-1160 TETTPVVTDPTNPE
+1160 

-1187 KTTETTPV
+1187 KTTEITPVVTEPTNTDENPNNVAQNPVQPKITDTTPV
-1195 VTDPTS
+1195 VTHPTS
-1201 QEASDNRSI
+1201 MEAFDNRWT
-1210 RAINELDEQQR
+1210 RAINELDEQHQ

-1228 ENGLVEAET
+1228 ENGLIEAET
-1237 SVLKDQ
+1237 SILKDQ
-1243 LNLANTLLKLKM
+1243 LSLASTLFKLKM

-1297 DLSDLSQGLQ
+1297 DLSDISQGLQ
-1307 GIAPNPTAE
+1307 GIAPNPTTE
-1316 SFFTVPKSVALT
+1316 SLFTVPKSVVLT
-1328 DTEISGLS
+1328 DTELSGLS

-1341 DAYVTLRKDFASLRA
+1341 DAYVTLRKEFASLRA
-1356 KKLEVMEQLDE
+1356 KKLDVMQQLDE
-1367 LKLSLYRST
+1367 LKLTLYRLN
-1376 NSEETTAIISQLVD
+1376 NSEETKAIISQVVG

-1405 LKTINAMPQKEAYHY
+1405 LQTINAMPQKEAYHY

-1430 GEGQLSFSKDQVV
+1430 GDGQLSFSKDQVV
-1443 FSMNAEKKQG
+1443 FSMNTEKKQG

-1587 YTVQVAALKNL
+1587 YTVQVAALKRL

-1632 KARKTALKALG
+1632 KARRTALKALG

-1689 GVAIQAPEK
+1689 GVAIQVPEK
-1698 TYYAFTKEIDTI
+1698 TYYSFTKEIDTI
-1710 GLSSMAQYNRM
+1710 GLFSMAQYNRM

-1765 SIKEDGDKFP
+1765 SIIEDGDKFP

-1782 RNQIPFRVMVIEDSR
+1782 RNQIPFRVMVIENVR

>member
-1 VFKIKNIGFL
+1 MFKIKNIGFL

-65 AACLYHTENKSNA
+65 AVCLYHTENKSNA

-122 NPSDGL
+122 SPSDGL

-148 SLTTLVAQLATKET
+148 SLTTLVAQLATEET

-182 QTKAD
+182 QTKSD

-235 LALSSPA
+235 VALTSPA
-242 SDLVYPFFDS
+242 SDLVFPFFDS

-305 LNPSATT
+305 LNPTATI
-312 AWFASDRNVATG
+312 AWFASDRNVTTG

-331 SYAVNAGN
+331 TYTVNAGN

-466 VLNPTQ
+466 VLTPTL
-472 VSTDAGDQ
+472 VSTDVGDQ

-534 TLKTFSDQA
+534 KLKTFSDQA

-553 DSIANQFYAKE
+553 DSIANQFYANE

-572 QTYELKLLENTLASQ
+572 QKYELKLLENTLASE

-649 VQPTSSSDQT
+649 VKPTFSSDQT
-659 IAELKALR
+659 VAELTALR

-693 QLNADQEAK
+693 QLNADQAAK

-758 ARIVNQTQISSV
+758 ARIANQTQVSSV

-793 NRFVLANPQEQEALA
+793 NRFVLANPQEKEALA

-825 LELENNIAQNPVQP
+825 LELENITAQNPVQP

-873 TPVVTDPT
+873 T
-881 NPDVNPNISSQN
+881 S
-893 PVQPKTTETTPVVTD
+893 VVTD

-931 TLVVTDPTNPE
+931 T
-942 VNPNISA
+942 
-949 QNPVQP
+949 
-955 KTTET
+955 
-960 TPVVTDPSNPEVNP
+960 PVVTDPSNPDVNP
-974 NISAQNP
+974 NFSAQNP
-981 VQPKTT
+981 VQAKTT
-987 ETTPVVTD
+987 ETTPVITD
-995 PINPEVNPNNTAQNP
+995 PTNPDVNPNNI
-1010 VQPKTTETTPVV
+1010 
-1022 TDPSNPEVNPNNT
+1022 

-1057 EVNPNNTA
+1057 DE
-1065 QNPVQ
+1065 
-1070 PKTTETTPVV
+1070 
-1080 TDPSNPEVNP
+1080 
-1090 NNTAQNP
+1090 
-1097 VQPKTTETTPVVTD
+1097 
-1111 PTNPEV
+1111 
-1117 NPNISAQNPVQPKTT
+1117 
-1132 ETTPVVTDPSN
+1132 
-1143 PEVNPNISAQN
+1143 NPNISAQN

-1160 TETTPVVTDPTNPE
+1160 TETTPVVTDPTNPDE
-1174 LNPNISAQNPVQP
+1174 NPNIIAQNPVQPKTTETTPVVTDPTNPDENPNISAQNPVQPKTTETTPVVTDPTNPDENPNISAQNPVQP

-1201 QEASDNRSI
+1201 KEASDNRSI

-1221 VISTMER
+1221 VISTIER

-1237 SVLKDQ
+1237 SILKDQ
-1243 LNLANTLLKLKM
+1243 LSLASTLLKLKM

-1286 EKLGNAQRLDI
+1286 EKLGDAQRLDI
-1297 DLSDLSQGLQ
+1297 DLSDISQGLQ

-1356 KKLEVMEQLDE
+1356 KKLEVMEQLYE

-1587 YTVQVAALKNL
+1587 YTVQVAALKTL
-1598 DNGKLA
+1598 DNGKLS

-1632 KARKTALKALG
+1632 KARRTALKALG

-1677 KSNVEPVNKGIE
+1677 KSNVEPVNKEIE

-1731 HSAPIERQEISPLL
+1731 HSAPIAREEISPLL
-1745 AIFYSD
+1745 AIFYAD
-1751 FKLNLEGKEKPNKL
+1751 FKLDLEGKEKPNIM